1 MTEFYDINFQSVL
14 PQDDTLGK
22 QKVLNKG
29 ETPLFSYKV
38 NSNNSFFPN
47 ISFGKT
53 KITPPKVGKIAKPF
67 EQKTMSLMYKKPH
80 KTNLLNVAQNH
91 LGIQE
96 VTQDEYDKLS
106 PQEKRNTQM
115 HLIGDYGE
123 LNHQWC
129 AHTVSHLSEEA
140 GMKID
145 GHKKSVKEFIDWA
158 TDKKTY
164 KPIKEQEITPKNY
177 KQERAS
183 REKQI
188 RQQTKSM
195 HEGDYIIWKSSYM
208 VQLSGGQLKEFGASH
223 IGIIESVNPDGS
235 ITVIEGNANEIKSDK
250 GEREIV
256 NAPWEGIY
264 GNQEVG
270 EFQELNR
277 RDGLIRKVYTPKEL
291 AKFGY
296 SGFIDNSKIVK

>member
-1 MTEFYDINFQSVL
+1 
-14 PQDDTLGK
+14 
-22 QKVLNKG
+22 
-29 ETPLFSYKV
+29 
-38 NSNNSFFPN
+38 
-47 ISFGKT
+47 
-53 KITPPKVGKIAKPF
+53 
-67 EQKTMSLMYKKPH
+67 MYKKPH

-115 HLIGDYGE
+115 HLIGDYGK

-140 GMKID
+140 GMNID

-208 VQLSGGQLKEFGASH
+208 VQLSGGQLKKFDASH